1 MNRGVP
7 ENTKLTAT
15 AESRIAM
22 ILVNAIVPLLSMK
35 ERTPWKFLKSRR

>member
-22 ILVNAIVPLLSMK
+22 ILVNAIDQLLPMK
-35 ERTPWKFLKSRR
+35 ERILW